1 VNKRGIELGLVSQ
14 RQVNHQFQAN
24 LENLRQ
30 SETMSH
36 KKKKKRKERK
46 RKEIGRI
53 TSHERKLGKEN
64 DTS

>member
-36 KKKKKRKERK
+36 KKKKKKGKKE
-46 RKEIGRI
+46 KE
-53 TSHERKLGKEN
+53 KK
-64 DTS
+64 